1 MTLPFPG
8 DELSEDAR
16 REAFRDEL
24 RQTTENGAGRIVG
37 RIPKKVLWGSIA
49 AIVVLG
55 LGGQLVER
63 YFGNLGLPS
72 TSAPSSTLPSPT
84 ITLKN
89 RTTTPSVATAVAAFI
104 DFKPI
109 DSAQA
114 PAFALT
120 DQHGQLFGTHQARGR
135 MTLVT
140 FYNKNCNDICPVLGR
155 ELKDLMISLG
165 VRASTTNVIIVN
177 TDPFSYSTSSHPAAL
192 TQTGLNKYPS
202 VHFVTGTL
210 TSLNAVWA
218 NYGVV
223 VKVGANS
230 TEVAHNSI
238 IYFISPTSGL
248 VATARPFAKLNSHGT
263 YSLSSGNIA
272 RFAEGLRFETV
283 SLNQ

>member
-1 MTLPFPG
+1 MTLPIAG

-24 RQTTENGAGRIVG
+24 RQTSENGAGRIVG
-37 RIPKKVLWGSIA
+37 RIPKKFLWGA
-49 AIVVLG
+49 VVAVAVLG
-55 LGGQLVER
+55 LGGQLVEH

-72 TSAPSSTLPSPT
+72 TAAPSSTLPTPT
-84 ITLKN
+84 IAIKN
-89 RTTTPSVATAVAAFI
+89 STAAPSVATAAAAFI

-120 DQHGQLFGTHQARGR
+120 DQRGQLFGTHQARGR

-155 ELKDLMISLG
+155 ELKDLMVDLG
-165 VRASTTNVIIVN
+165 SRASSTNVIIVN
-177 TDPFSYSTSSHPAAL
+177 TDPFSYSTSTNPAAL

-218 NYGVV
+218 NYGVL
-223 VKVGANS
+223 VKVGVNS

-238 IYFISPTSGL
+238 IYFVSPTSGL
-248 VATARPFAKLNSHGT
+248 VATARPFAKLNSDGT
-263 YSLSSGNIA
+263 YSLSSGDIA